1 MGHRPK
7 WELVSLI
14 GFQTGSS
21 VLRPFNVFALI
32 RDMHIQVGC
41 VNKGEASLSQ
51 GKSICV
57 HTGKHRPESGS
68 SELAITYSLRL
79 RNAQNV
85 LKKNESAAR
94 CRARSP
100 RCPAHAR
107 TSAGLIWAA
116 PGSSLL
122 MRELSCSSW
131 KQSNV

>member
-51 GKSICV
+51 GKPICV

-85 LKKNESAAR
+85 LKKMKVLLGAGNARPGVLLTHAPRRGSFGLLLAA
-94 CRARSP
+94 C
-100 RCPAHAR
+100 C
-107 TSAGLIWAA
+107 
-116 PGSSLL
+116 
-122 MRELSCSSW
+122 
-131 KQSNV
+131 